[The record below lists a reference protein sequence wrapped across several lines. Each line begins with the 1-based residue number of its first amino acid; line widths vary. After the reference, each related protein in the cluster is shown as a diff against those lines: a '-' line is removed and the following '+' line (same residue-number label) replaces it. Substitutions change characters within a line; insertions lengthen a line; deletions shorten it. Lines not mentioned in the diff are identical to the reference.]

1 MIKKTY
7 HWKEI
12 TEDGL
17 LKEPKEF
24 GPYYSTES
32 LNGWGG
38 HKTEAEAYEKLEY
51 MYKAYRHKVPSS
63 LTLVTEYQVC
73 DDDETDG

>member
-17 LKEPKEF
+17 VKEPKEF

-38 HKTEAEAYEKLEY
+38 HESIEDAYEKLEQINKSY
-51 MYKAYRHKVPSS
+51 PYSLPE
-63 LTLVTEYQVC
+63 LTLVTTYSV
-73 DDDETDG
+73 DSDT